1 MAATNAGPMRSA
13 MPPVDSGLRYFLM
26 LAYTARLPSRPS
38 VCRRVVPDEGQ
49 GQERRRGERG
59 GDDAARR
66 GGERGG
72 DEPERGAAGPLAGAG
87 RPQDP
92 PQRRVA
98 DHTARLSG
106 GVEQARG

>member
-13 MPPVDSGLRYFLM
+13 MPAVDSGLRYFLM

-59 GDDAARR
+59 GGDA
-66 GGERGG
+66 
-72 DEPERGAAGPLAGAG
+72 ERGAARSLAGAG
-87 RPQDP
+87 RTQDRPQHRD
-92 PQRRVA
+92 A
-98 DHTARLSG
+98 EHTARLSG
-106 GVEQARG
+106 GVEQAR